1 MGTTRILLPFR
12 RVNLSLGTEVELRT
26 RLQSVLS
33 AMYPNGATR
42 ERRSEARYPYP
53 NLVHL
58 TPVGD
63 DGYTPCGETMVVV
76 GKDLSENGISF
87 YHPEVIPHRR
97 MIASLDMGR
106 GRWLGVLVDLRWCRF
121 TKAGWYESGGRF
133 LQLVQSPVKRAG

>member
-1 MGTTRILLPFR
+1 MGTTRLLLPFR

-58 TPVGD
+58 TAVAD

-76 GKDLSENGISF
+76 GKDLSEHGISF
-87 YHPEVIPHRR
+87 IT
-97 MIASLDMGR
+97 
-106 GRWLGVLVDLRWCRF
+106 LR
-121 TKAGWYESGGRF
+121 
-133 LQLVQSPVKRAG
+133 